1 MHEFL
6 PGAGPVHCPPMNDT
20 TTLAE
25 SPAATVT
32 DEVRLALED
41 DIRQGRLRPGDA
53 LDVKAVAERF
63 GISRTP
69 AKEALLQLAAA
80 GLMNFSPR
88 RGAVVTRL
96 EPREVFG
103 MLEVLAVLEAEA
115 ARLSARRMSNEQRQ
129 ALDAVQREA
138 EQAVENDD
146 IPAYT
151 ALNLRLHDL
160 IYQGCDNSYLAGQIV
175 RIRERLA
182 AYRPVSF
189 ERPGRMKAS
198 HREHGA
204 IVRAIVR
211 GDEPEAQ
218 RAMTEHITVGG
229 TAQAELMLRMR

>member
-6 PGAGPVHCPPMNDT
+6 EDPLPVHCRPMNDT
-20 TTLAE
+20 TTTAE
-25 SPAATVT
+25 PAAATVT
-32 DEVRLALED
+32 DEVRLALEA

-103 MLEVLAVLEAEA
+103 MLEVLAVLESEA
-115 ARLSARRMSNEQRQ
+115 ARLSARRMSNEQRH
-129 ALDAVQREA
+129 ALDAVQQEA
-138 EQAVENDD
+138 EQAVEGDD
-146 IPAYT
+146 IAAYT

-160 IYQGCDNSYLAGQIV
+160 IYQGCDNAYLAGQIV

-211 GDEPEAQ
+211 GDEPEAH
-218 RAMTEHITVGG
+218 RAMNEHITVGG

>member
-6 PGAGPVHCPPMNDT
+6 QGTGPVHCPPMNDT
-20 TTLAE
+20 TTLADP
-25 SPAATVT
+25 PAATVT

-80 GLMNFSPR
+80 GLMHFSPR

-129 ALDAVQREA
+129 ALVAVQSAKVIHR
-138 EQAVENDD
+138 NPCSFDGRF
-146 IPAYT
+146 IAY
-151 ALNLRLHDL
+151 LL
-160 IYQGCDNSYLAGQIV
+160 GCFFVQ
-175 RIRERLA
+175 R
-182 AYRPVSF
+182 RPLYS
-189 ERPGRMKAS
+189 RMSK
-198 HREHGA
+198 
-204 IVRAIVR
+204 
-211 GDEPEAQ
+211 PQ
-218 RAMTEHITVGG
+218 
-229 TAQAELMLRMR
+229 

>member
-1 MHEFL
+1 
-6 PGAGPVHCPPMNDT
+6 MNDT
-20 TTLAE
+20 TTTAE
-25 SPAATVT
+25 PAAATVT
-32 DEVRLALED
+32 DEVRLALEA

-103 MLEVLAVLEAEA
+103 MLEVLAVLESEA

-129 ALDAVQREA
+129 ALDALQQEA
-138 EQAVENDD
+138 EQAVESDD
-146 IPAYT
+146 IAAYT

-160 IYQGCDNSYLAGQIV
+160 IYQGCDNAYLAGQIV

-211 GDEPEAQ
+211 GDEPEAH
-218 RAMTEHITVGG
+218 RAMNEHITVGG

>member
-6 PGAGPVHCPPMNDT
+6 QGAGPVHCPPMNDT
-20 TTLAE
+20 TTTAE
-25 SPAATVT
+25 PAPATVT

-103 MLEVLAVLEAEA
+103 MLEVLAVLESEA

-129 ALDAVQREA
+129 ALDAVQTEA
-138 EQAVENDD
+138 GQAVENDD
-146 IPAYT
+146 IAAYT

>member
-1 MHEFL
+1 
-6 PGAGPVHCPPMNDT
+6 MNDT
-20 TTLAE
+20 TTTAE
-25 SPAATVT
+25 PAAATVT
-32 DEVRLALED
+32 DEVRLALEA

-103 MLEVLAVLEAEA
+103 MLEVLAVLESEA

-129 ALDAVQREA
+129 ALDALQQEA
-138 EQAVENDD
+138 EQAVEGDD
-146 IPAYT
+146 IAAYT

-160 IYQGCDNSYLAGQIV
+160 IYQGCDNAYLAGQIV

-211 GDEPEAQ
+211 GDEPEAH
-218 RAMTEHITVGG
+218 RAMNEHITVGG

>member
-6 PGAGPVHCPPMNDT
+6 PGAGPVHCPAMNDT

-103 MLEVLAVLEAEA
+103 MLEVLAVLESEA

>member
-1 MHEFL
+1 
-6 PGAGPVHCPPMNDT
+6 MNDART
-20 TTLAE
+20 TADA
-25 SPAATVT
+25 PAATVT

-96 EPREVFG
+96 EPREIFG
-103 MLEVLAVLEAEA
+103 MLEVLAVLESEA
-115 ARLSARRMSNEQRQ
+115 ARLSARRMSNEQRR
-129 ALDAVQREA
+129 ALDAAQNEA
-138 EQAVENDD
+138 EQAVEGDD
-146 IPAYT
+146 IAAYT
-151 ALNLRLHDL
+151 TLNQRLHDL
-160 IYQGCDNSYLAGQIV
+160 IYQGCDNAYLAGQIV

-211 GDEPEAQ
+211 GDEPEAH

-229 TAQAELMLRMR
+229 TAQAELMLRLR

>member
-1 MHEFL
+1 
-6 PGAGPVHCPPMNDT
+6 MNDAT
-20 TTLAE
+20 TMAE
-25 SPAATVT
+25 PVAATVT

-96 EPREVFG
+96 EPREIFG

-115 ARLSARRMSNEQRQ
+115 ARLSARRMSNEQRR
-129 ALDAVQREA
+129 ALDAVQAEA
-138 EQAVENDD
+138 EQAAERDD
-146 IPAYT
+146 IAAYT
-151 ALNLRLHDL
+151 ALNLRLHEL
-160 IYQGCDNSYLAGQIV
+160 IYQGCDNAYLAGQIV

-189 ERPGRMKAS
+189 ERPGRLKAS

-211 GDEPEAQ
+211 GDEPEAH